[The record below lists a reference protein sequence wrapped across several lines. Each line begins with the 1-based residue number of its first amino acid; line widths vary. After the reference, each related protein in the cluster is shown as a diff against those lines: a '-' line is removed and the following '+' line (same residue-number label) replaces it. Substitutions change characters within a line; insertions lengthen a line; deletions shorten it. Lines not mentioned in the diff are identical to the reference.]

1 MIYNKTGQTYNAT
14 RKADPFIVD
23 KLFQLMAPKPDQL
36 YLDIGCG
43 TGNYTIALADKG
55 LKLYGVEPSEQM
67 LKQARAKNPQIKW
80 QTGTAEKIPCEHSLF
95 DGVTATLTLHHWT
108 NLEQSFKEISRVLK
122 DKGKL
127 VIFTSTQEQMK
138 GYWLNKYFPGM
149 LRSSIQQM
157 PAYQDL
163 EEAVKASGMVIT
175 AKEKY
180 DIHKDLQDSFLYIG
194 KNNPYLYFDEQIRN
208 GISSFALSTDDN
220 EIQEGLTGL
229 SHDLEHDQFIDIKKS
244 YANDLGDYVFIT
256 VEKK

>member
-14 RKADPFIVD
+14 RKADPFIVE

-36 YLDIGCG
+36 HLDIGCG

-95 DGVTATLTLHHWT
+95 DGVIATLTLHHWT
-108 NLEQSFKEISRVLK
+108 NLDLSFKEISRVLK
-122 DKGKL
+122 SKGRL

-138 GYWLNKYFPGM
+138 RYWLNKYFPGM

-157 PAYQDL
+157 PCYQDL
-163 EEAVKASGMVIT
+163 EEAIKASGMVII

-194 KNNPYLYFDEQIRN
+194 KNNPHLYFDEQIRN
-208 GISSFALSTDDN
+208 GISSFALSADDK
-220 EIQEGLTGL
+220 EIQEGLSSL
-229 SHDLEHDQFIDIKKS
+229 SHDLEHDQFIDIKKR
-244 YANDLGDYVFIT
+244 YANDLGDYLFIT
-256 VEKK
+256 AEKK